1 MSNGQQPTRP
11 RVPMVPGP
19 RGTHAAPAEQQATAP
34 FVTATGGT
42 AGLVAAVP
50 PLVRVQGPTGKV
62 AKAIANCMR
71 EVGTIK
77 KRGHNEFF
85 NYKYATFDDLL
96 YAITPLMGEHG
107 LAVTQNEVEMKQE
120 KQHLTVKYEFIVY
133 HESGESLP
141 PQMFTGMSLLMTRKG
156 TYDDKAINKA
166 HSAARKYFLL
176 SLFQVPAGDFDDADE
191 APDANQRRVPGPA
204 REQKSA
210 PAERKPAPQ
219 PKTEPKAEETKPH
232 KIVLGPGHGPDEW
245 AGAYIR
251 AIGKAQ
257 TEEEI
262 TQWDVENDP
271 ILQMLSDRYSAVYEQ
286 IAAAVERRLTDI
298 GAPSKA
304 MPDPKKDPTEAMNWV
319 ASQLQQL
326 STLEAAEAFWNQMV
340 APHESSF
347 EVIDWEM
354 LMQEWQRTED
364 RLKPPPEAA

>member
-1 MSNGQQPTRP
+1 
-11 RVPMVPGP
+11 MVPGP

-34 FVTATGGT
+34 FVKGTAGT
-42 AGLVAAVP
+42 AGLVAEVP
-50 PLVRVQGPTGKV
+50 PLVRVPGPIGDL
-62 AKAIANCMR
+62 AKAIAGVMKN
-71 EVGTIK
+71 VGTIK
-77 KRGHNEFF
+77 KGGHNDYF
-85 NYKYATFDDLL
+85 NYDYARMEDLL
-96 YAITPLMGEHG
+96 QVVTPLMGQNG
-107 LAVTQNEVEMKQE
+107 LAVVQNEVEIKQVE
-120 KQHLTVKYEFIVY
+120 NRVAVTYEFTLM
-133 HESGESLP
+133 HESGQVFPEKP
-141 PQMFTGMSLLMTRKG
+141 RFTGVSLARDRKG
-156 TYDDKAINKA
+156 NWDDKAINKC
-166 HSAARKYFLL
+166 HTAARKYFLL

-191 APDANQRRVPGPA
+191 PPDANQRRVPGPA

-210 PAERKPAPQ
+210 PAEQKPAAQ

-232 KIVLGPGHGPDEW
+232 KIVLGPGHGPDQW

-257 TEEEI
+257 SEEEI
-262 TQWDVENDP
+262 KEWDDHNDP
-271 ILQMLSDRYSAVYEQ
+271 ILQMLSDRYSAIYDQ
-286 IAAAVERRLTDI
+286 IAAAVERRLTDV

-326 STLEAAEAFWNQMV
+326 NTLEAAEAFWNQMV

-364 RLKPPPEAA
+364 RLRPPPEAA